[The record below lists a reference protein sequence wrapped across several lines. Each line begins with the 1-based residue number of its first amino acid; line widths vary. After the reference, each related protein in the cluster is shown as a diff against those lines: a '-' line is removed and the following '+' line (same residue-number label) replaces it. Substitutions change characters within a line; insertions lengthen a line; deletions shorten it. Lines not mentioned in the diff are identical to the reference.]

1 MFGIGAPELIL
12 ILVIGLIV
20 FGPGKLPEMGRT
32 LGKGLREF
40 RKASNALT
48 QAMNAPEPPP
58 APPQQ
63 AQPAQATAK
72 TQAGTAASA
81 TATEASA
88 AAAADANGAAKMAES
103 QAYVPPTQESVRTQL
118 AGQKTAEKKQ
128 DAPE

>member
-12 ILVIGLIV
+12 ILVVGLIE

-63 AQPAQATAK
+63 AQAAEK

-81 TATEASA
+81 TATTATEASA

-118 AGQKTAEKKQ
+118 AEQKTAEKKQ

>member
-12 ILVIGLIV
+12 ILVVGLIV

-63 AQPAQATAK
+63 AQPAQATEK
-72 TQAGTAASA
+72 TQAGTAVSA

-88 AAAADANGAAKMAES
+88 AAAADANGVAKMAES

-118 AGQKTAEKKQ
+118 AEQKTAEKKQ